1 MRGAPSSAR
10 PQEAPGELCVI
21 PVTSARGICSGP
33 QDSTVSLKTRRKC
46 TIPGKS
52 QIANQNGPKKKKT
65 RTGQSVRSL
74 RKMAGGPHRRKCRGH
89 TPFSASGL
97 CLLRNR
103 HLQCCEN
110 CSASQAGAEGPR
122 SVAPACQRP
131 GLLAAAQ
138 GAGVACLPIA
148 GLPGCCPGAGV
159 AETMRWDQQREEPR
173 EAAPDT
179 GGRTGSVA
187 TRGAGNLHW
196 CPRWGRTSQDLFQ
209 EICWPGEGPS
219 WGPRPRAGPRL
230 EAEQGGG
237 EAPGKKVLAVGAQL
251 GMDVTRHRA
260 RSLLTRREAP
270 LGQFLRDDGSSVQ
283 APHACGTAP
292 GCGAHWVPQTG
303 RKELAWGWCLC
314 HPYTHSPRSNHCPSK
329 GPPHWTLHW
338 GESRLRTAKAQI
350 GQCPA
355 PWAERLGQQ
364 GSHPGRAA
372 AI

>member
-1 MRGAPSSAR
+1 M
-10 PQEAPGELCVI
+10 
-21 PVTSARGICSGP
+21 
-33 QDSTVSLKTRRKC
+33 
-46 TIPGKS
+46 
-52 QIANQNGPKKKKT
+52 
-65 RTGQSVRSL
+65 
-74 RKMAGGPHRRKCRGH
+74 
-89 TPFSASGL
+89 
-97 CLLRNR
+97 
-103 HLQCCEN
+103 
-110 CSASQAGAEGPR
+110 
-122 SVAPACQRP
+122 
-131 GLLAAAQ
+131 
-138 GAGVACLPIA
+138 
-148 GLPGCCPGAGV
+148 
-159 AETMRWDQQREEPR
+159 
-173 EAAPDT
+173 
-179 GGRTGSVA
+179 A

-237 EAPGKKVLAVGAQL
+237 EAPGKKVLTVGAQL

-270 LGQFLRDDGSSVQ
+270 LGQFLRDDGSSAQ
-283 APHACGTAP
+283 APHACGAAP
-292 GCGAHWVPQTG
+292 GCGAHWVPRTG

-355 PWAERLGQQ
+355 PSAERLGQQ
-364 GSHPGRAA
+364 GSHPGPTA
-372 AI
+372 AIRERSGGRYVI